1 MAVVVHCDI
10 MVCVGMVWC
19 DTCGVVYDWQQAREA
34 RYSALKVILEDNIR
48 LRDKAEERF
57 QTLFEREIHR
67 LHNGVR
73 EESEVSHSVP
83 YSVSCMGWGGVGR
96 GGSERVP

>member
-1 MAVVVHCDI
+1 M
-10 MVCVGMVWC
+10 WY
-19 DTCGVVYDWQQAREA
+19 GVVYDWQQARET

-73 EESEVSHSVP
+73 EESEVRI
-83 YSVSCMGWGGVGR
+83 CMYIYIIYR
-96 GGSERVP
+96 YI